1 MLVER
6 RFDDEDVEWHSGLRK
21 RQLPILKSGGWMETE
36 GWGKRNSPQYTHTH
50 IMLSPGNH
58 QWYLGLRNG
67 NHKPLER

>member
-21 RQLPILKSGGWMETE
+21 RQLPILKSGGRMETE

-50 IMLSPGNH
+50 I
-58 QWYLGLRNG
+58 
-67 NHKPLER
+67 